1 MIFLLPVACSSSR
14 ALTPLATNPV
24 QCACVSLQCVAGR
37 RTCWTPTSQG
47 PQWPASGQI
56 MSDVCNTALIKMR
69 ACFSACALYVCC
81 RDLDLLEFNQPRAS
95 MTSSS
100 LAPYSPA
107 SSTASPTAPPIA
119 PPTVSPHLLLRLC
132 DCLTLCSVRV
142 LQGPGS
148 AGVQPA
154 KGLNDQL
161 QFGALLSRLLYCIPY
176 YCASYC
182 ASYRV
187 STFVQGNHNDSMH
200 ARSGDQG
207 LALAVQS
214 GIHID
219 YVIFRHYTVSDA
231 ILAFTIYTP
240 LR

>member
-1 MIFLLPVACSSSR
+1 
-14 ALTPLATNPV
+14 
-24 QCACVSLQCVAGR
+24 
-37 RTCWTPTSQG
+37 
-47 PQWPASGQI
+47 
-56 MSDVCNTALIKMR
+56 
-69 ACFSACALYVCC
+69 
-81 RDLDLLEFNQPRAS
+81 
-95 MTSSS
+95 MTSCS

-119 PPTVSPHLLLRLC
+119 PPTVSPHLLLIRLC

-161 QFGALLSRLLYCIPY
+161 QFGALLSCLLYCIL